1 MNMRV
6 RKLHRR
12 ADASRIARQ
21 GRAAALTIGSS
32 ISVSPICGALFLLL
46 AAGATR
52 AEGLSGDKGSTTYAI
67 AMHGQPALSADFS
80 RLPYADPQAV
90 KGGRLVLAYQGTF
103 DSLNPY
109 NVSAGTTAQGLI
121 GNIFQSLMLRSLDE
135 PFTLYGLIAR
145 SIETDDARSYVIFHL
160 DPRARFSDGVPVTAA
175 DVLFTFD
182 LLKKKGRPQQRDAL
196 GRVKRAEALDLMTVR
211 FDLSGLDREMP
222 LTLATMPVLPKHRT
236 DVELFDTPTLKPPV
250 GTGPYVIADV
260 QPGERLLLRRN
271 PDYWAK
277 DLPVQRGLFNFDE
290 IEIDYYRDADSSFEA
305 FKAGLYN
312 FRQETDPGRWISSYD
327 FPAVRDGRI
336 VKESLPYGLP
346 KGMEGFAFNTRRSI
360 FADIRVRE
368 ALDLMF
374 DFEWINANLYG
385 GLYRRSRSF
394 FDDSELASAGR
405 PADTGERALL
415 APFPGVVRDDILEGR
430 WEPPVTDGSGR
441 DRTMARRALALLGE
455 AGYAIKDGALVE
467 RASGRPFAFEILVQ
481 SSPQERLSLIYADS
495 LRRIGID
502 VTVRLVD
509 ELQYQRRRQ
518 KFDFDMLIAA
528 WIASPSP
535 GYEQRF
541 LWGSRSADQEGSYNL
556 TGARSP
562 VIDAMIAA
570 MVAAKTH
577 EEFVD
582 AVRAYDRVLL
592 SGFYIVPLFYTREQ
606 WIAYS
611 DKLARPKY
619 IPLFGVTIDNW
630 WQKRP

>member
-1 MNMRV
+1 M
-6 RKLHRR
+6 
-12 ADASRIARQ
+12 
-21 GRAAALTIGSS
+21 
-32 ISVSPICGALFLLL
+32 SVSPISGVLFLLL
-46 AAGATR
+46 AAGAAR
-52 AEGLSGDKGSTTYAI
+52 AGGPSGDKGLTTYAI
-67 AMHGQPALSADFS
+67 AMHGQPALPADFS
-80 RLPYADPQAV
+80 RLPYADPQAA
-90 KGGRLVLAYQGTF
+90 KGGHLALAYQGTF

-109 NVSAGTTAQGLI
+109 NLSAGSTAQGLI
-121 GNIFQSLMLRSLDE
+121 GNVFQSLMLRSLDE

-145 SIETDDARSYVIFHL
+145 SIETDDARSYVAFHL

-182 LLKKKGRPQQRDAL
+182 LLKKKGRPQQRDAFD
-196 GRVKRAEALDLMTVR
+196 RVKRAEALDLMTVR
-211 FDLSGLDREMP
+211 FDLSGLDSEMP
-222 LTLATMPVLPKHRT
+222 LTLAMMPVLPKHQT
-236 DVELFDTPTLKPPV
+236 DVEHFDAPTLKPPV

-260 QPGERLLLRRN
+260 QPGERLILRRN

-305 FKAGLYN
+305 FKAGLYD
-312 FRQETDPGRWISSYD
+312 FRQETDAGRWISSYD
-327 FPAVRDGRI
+327 FPAVHDGRI
-336 VKESLPYGLP
+336 IKESLPYGLP

-368 ALDLMF
+368 ALGLMF
-374 DFEWINANLYG
+374 DFEWINANFYG

-405 PADTGERALL
+405 PVDIGQRALL
-415 APFPGVVRDDILEGR
+415 APFPGVVRDDILEGG

-455 AGYAIKDGALVE
+455 AGYAIKDGALVD

-481 SSPQERLSLIYADS
+481 DHTQERLSLIYADS
-495 LRRIGID
+495 LSRLGVD
-502 VTVRLVD
+502 VAVRLVD
-509 ELQYQRRRQ
+509 EVQYQRRRQ

-541 LWGSRSADQEGSYNL
+541 LWGSQSADQEGSYNL

-562 VIDAMIAA
+562 AIDAMIAA

-611 DKLARPKY
+611 DKLEHPKY

-630 WQKRP
+630 WQKQP